1 MCIMEIHE
9 DATRSTMIQA
19 VAHNLSTIDRDLDM
33 LRKVGIARN
42 DHDLVNWAEK
52 LQTTVHGCYADALAE
67 YGMSLAD
74 LTMDPQGHIP
84 HVHDNHGNERNLSDL
99 IRETTL
105 EAQKDETR

>member
-9 DATRSTMIQA
+9 DATRSAMIQA
-19 VAHNLSTIDRDLDM
+19 VAHNLSTIDRDMDM
-33 LRKVGIARN
+33 LRNVAIARK
-42 DHDLVNWAEK
+42 DHK
-52 LQTTVHGCYADALAE
+52 LQDWCNRMQNVVHAAYADALME
-67 YGMSLAD
+67 YGISLGD

-99 IRETTL
+99 IRETTE

>member
-9 DATRSTMIQA
+9 DATRSAMIQA

-33 LRKVGIARN
+33 LRKVGENRN
-42 DHDLVNWAEK
+42 DHNLVEWAET
-52 LQTTVHGCYADALAE
+52 LQNTVHRCYADALAE
-67 YGMSLAD
+67 FGYSLAD

-99 IRETTL
+99 IREVTN
-105 EAQKDETR
+105 ESQADETR